1 MYILEYDFQRC
12 LAMLA
17 EDRQKV
23 FHQNETKLLI
33 FIIIGRLN
41 MKFH

>member
-1 MYILEYDFQRC
+1 MYILECDFQRC

-23 FHQNETKLLI
+23 FHQNETKT
-33 FIIIGRLN
+33 FD
-41 MKFH
+41 FHYIKD